1 MGGRY
6 IKNKLK
12 LFMSYNKLNINDNR
26 HPYRILAKRIIGEVV
41 EIQTG
46 TFLSVL
52 ESKRMEDDIVALLTN
67 LE

>member
-1 MGGRY
+1 
-6 IKNKLK
+6 
-12 LFMSYNKLNINDNR
+12 MSYNKLNINDNR